1 MMFLEKDGG
10 VIFVMTDG
18 MTLRALIDAL
28 RATGIELTG
37 VLKEG
42 RWKTKRIGAEEYASL
57 LK

>member
-10 VIFVMTDG
+10 VIFVMNDG

-42 RWKTKRIGAEEYASL
+42 RWKTKRVGIDEYSKL
-57 LK
+57 IK

>member
-10 VIFVMTDG
+10 VIFVMTDS

-57 LK
+57 VK

>member
-1 MMFLEKDGG
+1 MTG
-10 VIFVMTDG
+10 VQTCALPIYG

-42 RWKTKRIGAEEYASL
+42 RWKTKRVGAEEYASL
-57 LK
+57 VK